1 MASPVETDNSL
12 VNKHVTES
20 LFCVDVRRE
29 LRKQPGASR
38 VFKLERDKMK
48 PSKSDQG
55 ERKQNTGIPEARW
68 VKARAFT
75 PTGRQSK
82 MEGERPLPKP
92 GIGARMEL
100 GREEH
105 GPVKLENKDTR
116 MSRLGGGVVWV
127 TGSVNQE
134 VHPRQ
139 GDKAWPRGFGG

>member
-1 MASPVETDNSL
+1 M
-12 VNKHVTES
+12 
-20 LFCVDVRRE
+20 DVRRE
-29 LRKQPGASR
+29 PRKQPGASR
-38 VFKLERDKMK
+38 IFKLDVEGERDKMR

-92 GIGARMEL
+92 GIGARVEL

-105 GPVKLENKDTR
+105 GPVKRART
-116 MSRLGGGVVWV
+116 LG
-127 TGSVNQE
+127 
-134 VHPRQ
+134 
-139 GDKAWPRGFGG
+139 